1 MEKLI
6 IEKIIRNDMELK
18 IDVVEIEKPSNE
30 INVIIG
36 YTHFI
41 KSTEDIYEAIVTSM
55 PGIKFGF
62 AFCEASGDKLIR
74 YEGTD
79 EELINFAVKN
89 AQKIGA
95 GHSFIVMLR
104 NAYPI
109 NVLNSLKNVQE
120 ITHIIVASSNPLQI
134 IIGETDMGR
143 TILGIVDGYKPV
155 GVEDEENRKKRKEF
169 LRKIGYKL

>member
-1 MEKLI
+1 MS
-6 IEKIIRNDMELK
+6 
-18 IDVVEIEKPSNE
+18 VEMHVIQVEKPSSE

-41 KSTEDIYEAIVTSM
+41 KSAEDIYEALVTSM

-62 AFCEASGDKLIR
+62 AFCEASGDRLIR

-79 EELINFAVKN
+79 DELVEYAIKN
-89 AQKIGA
+89 CQNIGA
-95 GHSFIVMLR
+95 GHAFIILLR

-120 ITHIIVASSNPLQI
+120 ITRILVASANPLEVIVA
-134 IIGETDMGR
+134 ETGQGR
-143 TILGIVDGYKPV
+143 AILGVVDGLTPL
-155 GVEDEENRKKRKEF
+155 GVEDEEKREERKEF

>member
-1 MEKLI
+1 MSV
-6 IEKIIRNDMELK
+6 ELK
-18 IDVVEIEKPSNE
+18 VVTVEKPSSE

-41 KSTEDIYEAIVTSM
+41 KSAEDIYEALVTSM

-62 AFCEASGDKLIR
+62 AFCEASGDRLVR

-79 EELINFAVKN
+79 DELVDYAIKN
-89 AQKIGA
+89 CLNIGA
-95 GHSFIVMLR
+95 GHAFIVLLR

-109 NVLNSLKNVQE
+109 NVLNALKNVQE
-120 ITHIIVASSNPLQI
+120 ITRIFVASANPLQV
-134 IIGETDMGR
+134 IIGETEQGR
-143 TILGIVDGYKPV
+143 AILGVVDGLTPL
-155 GVEDEENRKKRKEF
+155 GVEDEAKRKERKEF

>member
-1 MEKLI
+1 MVK
-6 IEKIIRNDMELK
+6 IE
-18 IDVVEIEKPSNE
+18 VVDIEKPSSE

-41 KSTEDIYEAIVTSM
+41 KSAEDIYEALVTSM

-62 AFCEASGDKLIR
+62 AFCEASGDRLVR

-79 EELINFAVKN
+79 DELVDYAIKN
-89 AQKIGA
+89 CQRIAA
-95 GHSFIVMLR
+95 GHAFIILLR

-120 ITHIIVASSNPLQI
+120 ITRILVASANPIQVI
-134 IIGETDMGR
+134 VGETEQGR
-143 TILGIVDGYKPV
+143 GILGIVDGFTPV
-155 GVEDEENRKKRKEF
+155 GVENEEKRKERKEF

>member
-1 MEKLI
+1 MCV
-6 IEKIIRNDMELK
+6 ELK
-18 IDVVEIEKPSNE
+18 VVKVKKPSE
-30 INVIIG
+30 DINVIIG

-41 KSTEDIYEAIVTSM
+41 KSAEDIYEALVTSM

-62 AFCEASGDKLIR
+62 AFCEASGDRMVR

-79 EELINFAVKN
+79 DELVQYAIEN
-89 AQKIGA
+89 ARNIGA

-109 NVLNSLKNVQE
+109 NVLNALKHVQE
-120 ITHIIVASSNPLQI
+120 ITRILVASANPLEV
-134 IIGETDMGR
+134 IIGETGQGR
-143 TILGIVDGYKPV
+143 AILGVVDGAMPL
-155 GVEDEENRKKRKEF
+155 GVEDEEKRKERKEF

>member
-6 IEKIIRNDMELK
+6 IEKIIRNDMEMK
-18 IDVVEIEKPSNE
+18 IDIVDIEKPGTE

-41 KSTEDIYEAIVTSM
+41 KSTEDIYEALVTSM

-62 AFCEASGDKLIR
+62 AFCEASGDRLIR

-79 EELINFAVKN
+79 EKLINFAVKN
-89 AQKIGA
+89 AKKIGA

-109 NVLNSLKNVQE
+109 NVLNSLKSVQE
-120 ITHIIVASSNPLQI
+120 ITHIIVASSNPLQV
-134 IIGETDMGR
+134 IIGETELGR
-143 TILGIVDGYKPV
+143 AILGIVDGYKPV
-155 GVEDEENRKKRKEF
+155 GVEDDKKRNERKEF